1 MVHLTFRFSRQCQ
14 LIMIL
19 TLALF
24 GVFNVNKMCPPTVWA
39 LQTITNT
46 RSTFVHGQH
55 HQQQQQ
61 QQQHRLFNPC
71 CLRAGGDNNDVP
83 ITASIGDNDNIITNT
98 SSNTPI
104 QDLSF
109 DPTVSLSQRVSK
121 VVKYADKNF
130 FLIGMFAAVILAKI
144 VPSLGINGGIL
155 RPELFI
161 GNYGVALIFLLSG
174 LSLQTKDLTQA
185 ISNVKLNGLVQLLI
199 FGFWPFCIGL
209 PLRYVLTRIIPNLI
223 PPALAD
229 GLLIMTTLPTTV
241 NMCIMLTSTAGGN
254 TASAIC
260 NAVISNLGGIVL
272 TPLLLLKFFG
282 ASIHLPFGKMVL
294 KLCQKVLLPV
304 TIGQLLR
311 NSDMVKNFY
320 KNHSKKFKRLQE
332 TILLGIVWNA
342 FCNAFGDGLGIQLKH
357 SLVLLLLLPTLHVTA
372 LAAFFKLFS
381 LPSLRLT
388 KGETIS
394 AMFCS
399 SQKTLAFG
407 LPLVNTIFQG
417 NPNLAS
423 YCAPIMFIHPLQM
436 AIGSFLLPTIQNF
449 MDDGD
454 DDAVIE
460 AK

>member
-46 RSTFVHGQH
+46 RSTFVHGQQ

-121 VVKYADKNF
+121 VVKYADKNY

-161 GNYGVALIFLLSG
+161 GNYGVALIFLWYS
-174 LSLQTKDLTQA
+174 T
-185 ISNVKLNGLVQLLI
+185 NVSSFKPMVRPG
-199 FGFWPFCIGL
+199 
-209 PLRYVLTRIIPNLI
+209 
-223 PPALAD
+223 
-229 GLLIMTTLPTTV
+229 
-241 NMCIMLTSTAGGN
+241 ST
-254 TASAIC
+254 
-260 NAVISNLGGIVL
+260 
-272 TPLLLLKFFG
+272 
-282 ASIHLPFGKMVL
+282 
-294 KLCQKVLLPV
+294 
-304 TIGQLLR
+304 
-311 NSDMVKNFY
+311 
-320 KNHSKKFKRLQE
+320 
-332 TILLGIVWNA
+332 
-342 FCNAFGDGLGIQLKH
+342 
-357 SLVLLLLLPTLHVTA
+357 
-372 LAAFFKLFS
+372 
-381 LPSLRLT
+381 
-388 KGETIS
+388 
-394 AMFCS
+394 
-399 SQKTLAFG
+399 
-407 LPLVNTIFQG
+407 
-417 NPNLAS
+417 
-423 YCAPIMFIHPLQM
+423 
-436 AIGSFLLPTIQNF
+436 
-449 MDDGD
+449 
-454 DDAVIE
+454 
-460 AK
+460 